1 MNNKNKTTN
10 QKYWKKL
17 KKKMKK
23 NEERF
28 KENQVNLKLKQNDLN
43 GLATGS

>member
-1 MNNKNKTTN
+1 
-10 QKYWKKL
+10 
-17 KKKMKK
+17 MKK